1 MDSQFL
7 EFWGKSL
14 LNLARGQRQLE
25 ELSRWMGGTS
35 EGTDA
40 DRLADLFRASYG
52 LDKLEKDGAEYLK
65 LYEKASRSYQQSL
78 REYLALFDVAPRG
91 DMEALQQE
99 CDALKAK
106 IADQKQVIEHMG
118 DIIDKNGRVPEETT
132 RDLKNLLEKQAYE
145 FQKVMKAMG
154 QAFEQKNPSK
164 AKTK

>member
-7 EFWGKSL
+7 EFWGQSL

-25 ELSRWMGGTS
+25 ELNRWMGGTAD
-35 EGTDA
+35 GGGA

-52 LDKLEKDGAEYLK
+52 LETLEKDGAEYLK
-65 LYEKASRSYQQSL
+65 LFEKASRSYQQSL
-78 REYLALFDVAPRG
+78 REYLALFDVVPRG

-106 IADQKQVIEHMG
+106 IADQERAIEQLG
-118 DIIDKNGRVPEETT
+118 NIINKKVRAPEEAT
-132 RDLKNLLEKQAYE
+132 RDLKNLLEKQAHE
-145 FQKVMKAMG
+145 FQKVMKTMG

-164 AKTK
+164 SKTK